1 MKWET
6 RFCVFFPSSFYIVTW
21 YFILALRFICLRVFF
36 FFFYKTGEFYD
47 VHCYSFLLNH
57 GFTRSSYCLHVSR
70 YVTTSN
76 VSSSFAP
83 NRMANFGSHGA
94 FWWSMLLCHLPY
106 FFFFFAD
113 RNESGVM
120 FPFEMFL
127 DLLRYLLLLNNQLLL
142 INKRKKRGWNKSAG
156 YFVERYSLKA
166 GSNYRANKR
175 YRYRLWNRLNKS
187 WISS

>member
-6 RFCVFFPSSFYIVTW
+6 WFSVFFPSSFHVVTW
-21 YFILALRFICLRVFF
+21 YFILAYVLFVFVY

-47 VHCYSFLLNH
+47 VHCYNFLLNH

-76 VSSSFAP
+76 VSSSFVP

-120 FPFEMFL
+120 FLLEVFL
-127 DLLRYLLLLNNQLLL
+127 DLLRYSLLLNNQLLL
-142 INKRKKRGWNKSAG
+142 IDIRKKRD
-156 YFVERYSLKA
+156 
-166 GSNYRANKR
+166 
-175 YRYRLWNRLNKS
+175 
-187 WISS
+187 